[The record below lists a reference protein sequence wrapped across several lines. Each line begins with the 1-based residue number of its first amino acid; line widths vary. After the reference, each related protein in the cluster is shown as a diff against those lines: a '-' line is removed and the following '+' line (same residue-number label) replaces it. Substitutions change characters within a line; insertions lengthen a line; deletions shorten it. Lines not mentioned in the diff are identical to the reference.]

1 MDYSEKFYS
10 HNAESAT
17 HESGWT
23 VSYEDEF
30 SIKYQDH
37 GRDKIYSIEGDIDAD
52 HNLLTILYL
61 DSQEYAQYKRGTNDV
76 LEVTRRIHDALSYLN
91 SKYSEM
97 PGKLIL
103 EIAPSR

>member
-1 MDYSEKFYS
+1 
-10 HNAESAT
+10 
-17 HESGWT
+17 
-23 VSYEDEF
+23 
-30 SIKYQDH
+30 
-37 GRDKIYSIEGDIDAD
+37 
-52 HNLLTILYL
+52 LLTILYL